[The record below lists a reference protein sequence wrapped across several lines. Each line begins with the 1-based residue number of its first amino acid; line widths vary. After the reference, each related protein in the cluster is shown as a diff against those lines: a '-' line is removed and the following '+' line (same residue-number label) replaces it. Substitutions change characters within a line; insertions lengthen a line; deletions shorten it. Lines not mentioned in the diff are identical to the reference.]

1 MKFQSNSDTEIE
13 YETEKG
19 FSKRKFLS
27 DSGSDSDESSVSKL
41 PRMNTEKD
49 ENMFADVDED
59 SNMSSSS
66 RENINAVNSINH
78 NKQFL
83 KIDNSQ
89 TKEKSRKLVKKKNL
103 MHGKAT
109 DNTLI
114 TKEDK
119 LKNILKELVSII

>member
-19 FSKRKFLS
+19 FSKRKFRS

-66 RENINAVNSINH
+66 RENINAVNAINH